1 MRVLVRIVTS
11 TVYDV
16 FPLFM
21 VKADGL
27 NDEETDALIQRILVG
42 YTGHDADSVMVD
54 DDGVCWHNG
63 NCWYVEETQQISDED
78 AEHLERIL
86 SISTFE

>member
-21 VKADGL
+21 VKVDGL
-27 NDEETDALIQRILVG
+27 NDEETDVLISVLSLNIQVMTLIQ
-42 YTGHDADSVMVD
+42 
-54 DDGVCWHNG
+54 
-63 NCWYVEETQQISDED
+63 
-78 AEHLERIL
+78 
-86 SISTFE
+86 

>member
-27 NDEETDALIQRILVG
+27 NDEETDALIQRILVE
-42 YTGHDADSVMVD
+42 YTGHDADSVM
-54 DDGVCWHNG
+54 
-63 NCWYVEETQQISDED
+63 
-78 AEHLERIL
+78 
-86 SISTFE
+86 

>member
-21 VKADGL
+21 VKAD
-27 NDEETDALIQRILVG
+27 ALTTKKLTR
-42 YTGHDADSVMVD
+42 
-54 DDGVCWHNG
+54 
-63 NCWYVEETQQISDED
+63 
-78 AEHLERIL
+78 
-86 SISTFE
+86 

>member
-21 VKADGL
+21 VKVDGHNDRRKEQQREWDGL
-27 NDEETDALIQRILVG
+27 HAATSLI
-42 YTGHDADSVMVD
+42 TS
-54 DDGVCWHNG
+54 N
-63 NCWYVEETQQISDED
+63 
-78 AEHLERIL
+78 AELNT
-86 SISTFE
+86 STIAKAFMTTS

>member
-27 NDEETDALIQRILVG
+27 NDEETDALIQRILVE
-42 YTGHDADSVMVD
+42 YTG

>member
-21 VKADGL
+21 IKVDGL
-27 NDEETDALIQRILVG
+27 NDEETDALIQRTLVE

-54 DDGVCWHNG
+54 DDGVCWHN
-63 NCWYVEETQQISDED
+63 
-78 AEHLERIL
+78 
-86 SISTFE
+86 

>member
-27 NDEETDALIQRILVG
+27 NDEETDALIQE
-42 YTGHDADSVMVD
+42 YTGQDADSVMVD

-78 AEHLERIL
+78 AAHLERIL

>member
-21 VKADGL
+21 VKVDGL
-27 NDEETDALIQRILVG
+27 NDEAETRDRQ
-42 YTGHDADSVMVD
+42 
-54 DDGVCWHNG
+54 CW
-63 NCWYVEETQQISDED
+63 
-78 AEHLERIL
+78 
-86 SISTFE
+86 

>member
-27 NDEETDALIQRILVG
+27 NDEETDALIQRILVE
-42 YTGHDADSVMVD
+42 YTGHDADSVMKMP
-54 DDGVCWHNG
+54 H
-63 NCWYVEETQQISDED
+63 
-78 AEHLERIL
+78 IL
-86 SISTFE
+86 SVF